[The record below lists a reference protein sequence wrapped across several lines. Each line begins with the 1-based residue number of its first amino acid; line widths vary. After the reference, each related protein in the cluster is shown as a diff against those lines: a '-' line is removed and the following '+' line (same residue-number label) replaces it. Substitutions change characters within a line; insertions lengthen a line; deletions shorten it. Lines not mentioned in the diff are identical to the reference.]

1 MSLLNLL
8 EEFIMFEK
16 IRKMKNKKGFT
27 LVELIVVLVI
37 LAALLVPALTG
48 YIDKANYEKVV
59 ATTRSVVMAAQTEYS
74 EAYGKGTAV
83 ALAATD
89 EAKTTDIGKAAC
101 KLAEITDSANEYIN
115 DIKSVKLTGTATDG
129 VITKVEV
136 TQGKYCCVYEKNG
149 LTDADSYD
157 YTSGNYGVKAAS

>member
-1 MSLLNLL
+1 M
-8 EEFIMFEK
+8 
-16 IRKMKNKKGFT
+16 RR
-27 LVELIVVLVI
+27 LVWL
-37 LAALLVPALTG
+37 
-48 YIDKANYEKVV
+48 

-74 EAYGKGTAV
+74 ETYGKGTAV
-83 ALAATD
+83 ALVDTA
-89 EAKTTDIGKAAC
+89 EANKTDIGKAAC

-136 TQGKYCCVYEKNG
+136 KQGKYICVYEKNG
-149 LTDADSYD
+149 LTDAASYD